1 MPRFASSPAARRQL
15 GVSLLEVLIAV
26 LVLAVGVLGAAQ
38 LQLAALR
45 YNAGAAH
52 ATQASFIAYDMLDRL
67 RANADDLDEYAGL
80 TVRGCSD
87 PQPATEISAQ
97 DRRDFA
103 AAVGC
108 QLPEGTG
115 SIEIA
120 GNQATVSVG
129 WSEAR
134 MAADEPDT
142 QLVISTRIG
151 AGL

>member
-67 RANADDLDEYAGL
+67 R
-80 TVRGCSD
+80 
-87 PQPATEISAQ
+87 ISA
-97 DRRDFA
+97 R
-103 AAVGC
+103 
-108 QLPEGTG
+108 
-115 SIEIA
+115 
-120 GNQATVSVG
+120 
-129 WSEAR
+129 
-134 MAADEPDT
+134 
-142 QLVISTRIG
+142 RIG
-151 AGL
+151 AILPLRSAASCQREPVASR

>member
-1 MPRFASSPAARRQL
+1 MPRFFSSPAARRQL

-26 LVLAVGVLGAAQ
+26 LVLAAGVLGAAQ

-67 RANADDLDEYAGL
+67 RANADDIEDYAGL
-80 TVRGCSD
+80 SVSGCSD
-87 PQPATEISAQ
+87 PQPATELGAQ

-108 QLPEGTG
+108 QLPKGAG
-115 SIEIA
+115 SIVVA
-120 GNQATVSVG
+120 GNQATVTVG

-134 MAADEPDT
+134 IAPDEPDT
-142 QLVISTRIG
+142 QLVISTRLG
-151 AGL
+151 AGP